1 MSFHVLAILCVI
13 PASAAAQVAAPAPPA
28 VPARTATSA
37 SDVSEPSQQEKGRS
51 WGLALGVAMRLE
63 APVGEETT
71 GSASG
76 PAFVLRIMR
85 RKSGL
90 VPAIRLG
97 LTPERTTLVDARSV
111 SEVTTGSL
119 SLRPFM
125 AGVGWWQ
132 PIGHRT
138 SVQIAGTVG
147 YSWNKL
153 DLEDHGSGSL
163 RLAMPGQVVSV
174 KNSPAWEVSGQVW
187 YDVTSRIS
195 LMASAAFLQARPDIA
210 FADGTTKVW
219 RADQV
224 RVQAGVAF
232 AVMKP
237 RPASGRR

>member
-1 MSFHVLAILCVI
+1 VSDCGVGLAGRR
-13 PASAAAQVAAPAPPA
+13 AGTHAGAAIRPVQTVTSPP
-28 VPARTATSA
+28 
-37 SDVSEPSQQEKGRS
+37 SEPPEEKGRS
-51 WGLALGVAMRLE
+51 WGLALGVAMRFE
-63 APVGEETT
+63 TPTGEETT

-111 SEVTTGSL
+111 NEATMGSL
-119 SLRPFM
+119 SLRPVM
-125 AGVGWWQ
+125 GGVGWWQ
-132 PIGHRT
+132 QVGHRT
-138 SVQIAGTVG
+138 SVQLAGTVG

-153 DLEDHGSGSL
+153 DLENHGSGDL
-163 RLAMPGQVVSV
+163 RLALPRQVVKV
-174 KNSPAWEVSGQVW
+174 ENSPAWEISGQVW

-195 LMASAAFLQARPDIA
+195 VMASAAYLQARPDIE
-210 FADGTTKVW
+210 FADGSTKVW
-219 RADQV
+219 HADQV

-232 AVMKP
+232 AVLKP